1 MVIYADVLV
10 AINILLTYILLVAA
24 RVFTKIP
31 TNKWAVAA
39 ACFMGGCSAL
49 IIFWEDMSPILS
61 FGYKIIT
68 AGVIVAIAF
77 LPQNIKSFFKAYTGF
92 FLVSFL
98 FGGCVYALQLTLKPK
113 NVLYYNGIVYFDM
126 SITYLA
132 GSVLCIYGLFLVA
145 DYLMTRHSLKD
156 CNCILEITFRDIAV
170 SLPAIVDTGNSL
182 QDGLSGR
189 PVIVTE
195 LSAVAPFFD
204 RSAILFFKNQDY
216 SNIPESLVRVF
227 RLVPCSGVTGESM
240 LPSFL
245 PDNVK
250 ITVKNKTIKT
260 NFCTVAVVDKP
271 LSSGEYKGLINKSIL
286 ENGKEEKLNDEY
298 SVCIKKT

>member
-39 ACFMGGCSAL
+39 ACLLGGCSAL
-49 IIFWEDMSPILS
+49 IIFWEDMGAIFS
-61 FGYKIIT
+61 FLYKLVT

-77 LPQNIKSFFKAYTGF
+77 LPKNVKSFLKAYTGF

-126 SITYLA
+126 SITYLV
-132 GSVLCIYGLFLVA
+132 GSVLCIYGLFLLA
-145 DYLMTRHSLKD
+145 DFLLTRHSLKD
-156 CNCILEITFRDIAV
+156 CNCILEITYRDVAV
-170 SLPAIVDTGNSL
+170 TLPAIVDTGNSL
-182 QDGLSGR
+182 RDGLSGR

-195 LSAVAPFFD
+195 LSAVAPLFD
-204 RSAILFFKNQDY
+204 RRETLFFKNQDF
-216 SNIPESLVRVF
+216 SSIPESLVRGF
-227 RLVPCSGVTGESM
+227 RLVPCSGVTGESL
-240 LPSFL
+240 LPSFI
-245 PDNVK
+245 PGFVK
-250 ITVKNKTIKT
+250 ITVKNKSIKT
-260 NFCTVAVVDKP
+260 DFCTVAVVDKP

-286 ENGKEEKLNDEY
+286 ETGKEEKLDDEY
-298 SVCIKKT
+298 SVRI